1 MPANRLPKT
10 KVPEIRK
17 AAGLSLRILSL
28 LGGFR
33 LFGVANSDY
42 PRQKALPKA
51 DSRFTDNT
59 QKGEAVHNPPALT
72 LTTRELTQAELNT
85 DAFKLIE
92 HLPENPLTFIRGGDG
107 IIGFGEAARLES
119 RLPVGQT
126 PGRMADLAAQ
136 WRSLVELAQ
145 ITDDV
150 QLPGT
155 GLVAFGTFA
164 FSDDSA
170 AASTLIVP
178 QVIIGTRDGRV
189 WLTQVVGA
197 GSEDFEYLQQAGSY
211 RDNPAIVLEPGSV
224 SADKFKEL
232 VATAVEKINHRDIG
246 KVVLARDV
254 VAKLPE
260 AFDLRTVLKK
270 LATQYPTCW
279 VYSVDGMFG
288 ASPELLVRVSH
299 SQVSARVLAG
309 TAGRGTDPGVDQA
322 IAVALAASS
331 KNTAEHAFAVDSL
344 VKSLEPFCKQV
355 DADPTPFSLALP
367 NVWHLASDVHGEL
380 REDASVL
387 DVAAALHPTA
397 AVAGTPTTAA
407 QKLISELEAT
417 DRGRYA
423 GPVGWIGADGDG
435 EWAIA
440 LRGAQIENETIRA
453 FAGCGIV
460 AESEPE
466 AELAETELK
475 FRPIREALA

>member
-1 MPANRLPKT
+1 MT
-10 KVPEIRK
+10 
-17 AAGLSLRILSL
+17 AG
-28 LGGFR
+28 
-33 LFGVANSDY
+33 
-42 PRQKALPKA
+42 QK
-51 DSRFTDNT
+51 
-59 QKGEAVHNPPALT
+59 LT
-72 LTTRELTQAELNT
+72 LTTRELHT
-85 DAFKLIE
+85 DDFRLLS
-92 HLPENPLTFIRGGDG
+92 HLPENPLAFIRGGDG
-107 IIGFGEAARLES
+107 IVGWGEAVRLES
-119 RLPVGQT
+119 NLSA
-126 PGRMADLAAQ
+126 GRVADLAAQ
-136 WRSLVELAQ
+136 WRTLVAAAEV
-145 ITDDV
+145 TDEV

-164 FSDDSA
+164 FSDLSK

-178 QVIIGTRDGRV
+178 QVILGSRDGRV
-189 WLTQVVGA
+189 WLTTVSGA
-197 GSEDFEYLQQAGSY
+197 AAPDFWTHSAEYKTNA
-211 RDNPAIVLEPGSV
+211 AINFETGEI
-224 SADKFKEL
+224 SAEKFKEL
-232 VATAVEKINHRDIG
+232 VSSAVEKINSG
-246 KVVLARDV
+246 TLAKVVLARDV
-254 VAKLPE
+254 IAKLPE
-260 AFDLRTVLKK
+260 KFDVRSVLQK
-270 LATQYPTCW
+270 LAHQYPTCW

-299 SQVSARVLAG
+299 AQVSARVLAG

-344 VKSLEPFCKQV
+344 VKSLAPFCTHV

-367 NVWHLASDVHGEL
+367 NVWHLASDVHGVL

-397 AVAGTPTTAA
+397 AVAGTPTDVA
-407 QKLISELEAT
+407 QNLIAKLEGS

-435 EWAIA
+435 EWAIG
-440 LRGAQIENETIRA
+440 LRGAQITDKTIRA

-466 AELAETELK
+466 AELAETDLK

>member
-1 MPANRLPKT
+1 MT
-10 KVPEIRK
+10 
-17 AAGLSLRILSL
+17 AG
-28 LGGFR
+28 
-33 LFGVANSDY
+33 
-42 PRQKALPKA
+42 QK
-51 DSRFTDNT
+51 
-59 QKGEAVHNPPALT
+59 LT
-72 LTTRELTQAELNT
+72 LTTRELHT
-85 DAFKLIE
+85 DDFKLLS
-92 HLPENPLTFIRGGDG
+92 HLPETPLAFIRGGDG
-107 IIGFGEAARLES
+107 IVGWGEAVRLES
-119 RLPVGQT
+119 NLSA
-126 PGRMADLAAQ
+126 GRVADLAAQ
-136 WRSLVELAQ
+136 WRTLVAAAEV
-145 ITDDV
+145 TDEV

-164 FSDDSA
+164 FSDLSK

-178 QVIIGTRDGRV
+178 QVILGSRDGRV
-189 WLTQVVGA
+189 WLTTVSGA
-197 GSEDFEYLQQAGSY
+197 AAPDFWTHSAEYKTNA
-211 RDNPAIVLEPGSV
+211 AINFETGEI
-224 SADKFKEL
+224 SAEKFREL
-232 VATAVEKINHRDIG
+232 VSSAVEKINSG
-246 KVVLARDV
+246 TLAKVVLARDV
-254 VAKLPE
+254 IAKLPE
-260 AFDLRTVLKK
+260 KFDVRSVLQK
-270 LATQYPTCW
+270 LAHQYPTCW

-299 SQVSARVLAG
+299 AQVSARVLAG

-344 VKSLEPFCKQV
+344 VKSLAPFCTHV

-367 NVWHLASDVHGEL
+367 NVWHLASDVHGVL

-397 AVAGTPTTAA
+397 AVAGTPTDVA
-407 QKLISELEAT
+407 QNLIAKLEGS

-435 EWAIA
+435 EWAIG
-440 LRGAQIENETIRA
+440 LRGAQITDKTIRA

-466 AELAETELK
+466 AELAETDLK

>member
-1 MPANRLPKT
+1 MT
-10 KVPEIRK
+10 
-17 AAGLSLRILSL
+17 AG
-28 LGGFR
+28 
-33 LFGVANSDY
+33 
-42 PRQKALPKA
+42 QK
-51 DSRFTDNT
+51 
-59 QKGEAVHNPPALT
+59 LT
-72 LTTRELTQAELNT
+72 LTTRELNT
-85 DAFKLIE
+85 DDFKLLS
-92 HLPENPLTFIRGGDG
+92 HLPENPLAFIRGGDG
-107 IIGFGEAARLES
+107 IVGWGEAARLDS
-119 RLPVGQT
+119 KMPA
-126 PGRMADLAAQ
+126 GRVADLAAK
-136 WRSLVELAQ
+136 WRELVADAT

-164 FSDDSA
+164 FSDLSN

-178 QVIIGTRDGRV
+178 EVILGSRDGRV
-189 WLTQVVGA
+189 WLTTVRPATDSLGTAVA
-197 GSEDFEYLQQAGSY
+197 PDFWSHAAEYKVNSSISFESGEVTA
-211 RDNPAIVLEPGSV
+211 E
-224 SADKFKEL
+224 KFKAL
-232 VATAVEKINHRDIG
+232 VESAVEKIGSGLVG

-254 VAKLPE
+254 IAKLPPD
-260 AFDLRTVLKK
+260 FDIRSVLQK
-270 LATQYPTCW
+270 LAHQYPTCW

-299 SQVSARVLAG
+299 AQVSARVLAG

-331 KNTAEHAFAVDSL
+331 KNTSEHAFAVDSL
-344 VKSLEPFCKQV
+344 VKSLEPFCTHV

-367 NVWHLASDVHGEL
+367 NVWHLASDVHGVL

-397 AVAGTPTTAA
+397 AVAGTPTDVA
-407 QKLISELEAT
+407 QNLIAQLEGS

-435 EWAIA
+435 EWAIG
-440 LRGAQIENETIRA
+440 LRGAQITDSTIRA

-475 FRPIREALA
+475 FRPIREALI

>member
-1 MPANRLPKT
+1 MT
-10 KVPEIRK
+10 
-17 AAGLSLRILSL
+17 AG
-28 LGGFR
+28 
-33 LFGVANSDY
+33 
-42 PRQKALPKA
+42 QK
-51 DSRFTDNT
+51 
-59 QKGEAVHNPPALT
+59 LT
-72 LTTRELTQAELNT
+72 LTTRELHT
-85 DAFKLIE
+85 DDFKLLS
-92 HLPENPLTFIRGGDG
+92 HLPETPLAFIRGGDG
-107 IIGFGEAARLES
+107 IVGWGEAVRLES
-119 RLPVGQT
+119 NLSA
-126 PGRMADLAAQ
+126 GRVADLAAQ
-136 WRSLVELAQ
+136 WRTLVAAAEV
-145 ITDDV
+145 TDEV

-164 FSDDSA
+164 FSDLSK

-178 QVIIGTRDGRV
+178 QVILGSRDGRV
-189 WLTQVVGA
+189 WLTTVSGA
-197 GSEDFEYLQQAGSY
+197 AAPDFWTHSAEYKANASINFETGE
-211 RDNPAIVLEPGSV
+211 I
-224 SADKFKEL
+224 SAEKFKEL
-232 VATAVEKINHRDIG
+232 VSSAVEKINSG
-246 KVVLARDV
+246 TLAKVVLARDV
-254 VAKLPE
+254 IAKLPE
-260 AFDLRTVLKK
+260 KFDVRSVLQK
-270 LATQYPTCW
+270 LAHQYPTCW

-299 SQVSARVLAG
+299 AQVSARVLAG

-344 VKSLEPFCKQV
+344 VKSLAPFCTHV

-367 NVWHLASDVHGEL
+367 NVWHLASDVHGVL

-397 AVAGTPTTAA
+397 AVAGTPTDVA
-407 QKLISELEAT
+407 QNLIAKLEGS

-435 EWAIA
+435 EWAIG
-440 LRGAQIENETIRA
+440 LRGAQITDKTIRA

-466 AELAETELK
+466 AELAETDLK